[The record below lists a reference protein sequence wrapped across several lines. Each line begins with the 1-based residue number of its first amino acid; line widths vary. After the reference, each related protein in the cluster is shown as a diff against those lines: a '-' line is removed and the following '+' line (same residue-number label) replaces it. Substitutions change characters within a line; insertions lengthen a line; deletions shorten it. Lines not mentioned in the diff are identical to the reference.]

1 MAKTAQNVKNAFK
14 NAFHKVGSFCH
25 KIKEKIVHHKL
36 FVLVMMQLKD
46 KWNISWKTNKKATLF
61 KLVGYLLIFVAMIFV
76 IHLVMEKS
84 ASTLGIFITNRIPL
98 NAMLPILLVVSVFE
112 GISILFGLT
121 KALYFS
127 KDNVVLITYPVKS
140 NYLFMSKLIVYYID
154 ALKKSCMLLLPMMI
168 SFGII
173 YSYSAGYYFFV
184 IFLDLIFVAFLVLL
198 CGILSIPAFF
208 ILKFLNRYR
217 VIKIVLSAAILGLL
231 IYGSIALINIIPSNI
246 NLIRQYEEFSMGLNQ
261 FLHWFRNNFFI
272 TSSLGQMFFGVEKGL
287 SMAAFSI
294 YSWAVSLSLLGLIA
308 VLVIVNALLS
318 KPFYDKMIA
327 TSSSRGGGHHKKE
340 KKNHRYP
347 KWLSSLHYEFV
358 RNFRDERLI
367 IATLVCVVTM
377 PLLSLVVNRFY
388 GSFNTRAMGDTL
400 IYLFNFVF
408 IMVVVTSHN
417 TSSSYIYSKD
427 GPSWTV
433 NKTMPVD
440 PKVSL
445 SLRLV
450 YNFVASLLIIIPSSI
465 LFFTTKHA
473 EGRSPVLFIFTIIF
487 LSTFHS
493 VLSASYDFSHSKN
506 KDKADIGS
514 EIMNGHTMVSLA
526 LGFIITIAMALFIVI
541 TTLTGSSSK
550 ELRFFV
556 LALVMLVIELF
567 YFFRKI
573 HLTYQEN

>member
-1 MAKTAQNVKNAFK
+1 MAKTAQKGQSSIKQAFRNV
-14 NAFHKVGSFCH
+14 GRFCH
-25 KIKEKIVHHKL
+25 RIKEKIVHHKL

-61 KLVGYLLIFVAMIFV
+61 KLVGYILVFAAMIFV
-76 IHLVMEKS
+76 VHIIMDKS

-98 NAMLPILLVVSVFE
+98 NAMLPILLVVSIFE
-112 GISILFGLT
+112 GISILFGMT

-140 NYLFMSKLIVYYID
+140 NYLFMSKLIVYYLD
-154 ALKKSCMLLLPMMI
+154 ALKKSCMLLLPIMI
-168 SFGII
+168 SFGMI
-173 YSYSAGYYFFV
+173 YSYRASFYFYV
-184 IFLDLIFVAFLVLL
+184 ILLDLIYVAFIVLL
-198 CGILSIPAFF
+198 CGILSIPTFF
-208 ILKFLNRYR
+208 VLRFLNKYR
-217 VIKIVLSAAILGLL
+217 VIKIILSTAILGLL
-231 IYGSIALINIIPSNI
+231 IYGSILLIRIIPSNI

-261 FLHWFRNNFFI
+261 FLHWFRNNFFV
-272 TSSLGQMFFGVEKGL
+272 TSCLGQMFFGVEKGL
-287 SMAAFSI
+287 TMSPFSI
-294 YSWAVSLSLLGLIA
+294 YSWAVSLSLLGLIV
-308 VLVIVNALLS
+308 VLVVVNALLS

-327 TSSSRGGGHHKKE
+327 SSNRSGAHHSKA

-347 KWLSSLHYEFV
+347 KWLSTLHYEFV

-367 IATLVCVVTM
+367 VSTLVCVVTM

-408 IMVVVTSHN
+408 IMIVVCSHN
-417 TSSSYIYSKD
+417 VSSSYIYSKD
-427 GPSWTV
+427 GPSWTI

-445 SLRLV
+445 PLRLI
-450 YNFVASLLIIIPSSI
+450 YNFVASLLIVIPSSI
-465 LFFTTKHA
+465 LFFGTKHA
-473 EGRSPVLFIFTIIF
+473 EGRSPVLFIFTILF

-514 EIMNGHTMVSLA
+514 EIVNNHTAVSLA
-526 LGFIITIAMALFIVI
+526 FGFLITIGMALFIAI
-541 TTLTGSSSK
+541 TSLTGSSSR
-550 ELRFFV
+550 ELRLFV
-556 LALVMLVIELF
+556 LSLVILVIELV

-573 HLTYQEN
+573 HFAYQEN